1 MALRSAVKP
10 ESSFLSVRERG
21 RIGPDPFGISAVLAI
36 SSKSS
41 GKQLTISFDDG
52 NCLDMET
59 IFGRLKDIGFD
70 GPIILEI
77 LENTPEKIIE
87 SSVNARNMICEIMG
101 R

>member
-1 MALRSAVKP
+1 
-10 ESSFLSVRERG
+10 
-21 RIGPDPFGISAVLAI
+21 
-36 SSKSS
+36 
-41 GKQLTISFDDG
+41 
-52 NCLDMET
+52 MET